1 VNCDPWDGGG
11 DFARK
16 LRHYPTAGSFHFP
29 ARNPYNRAHGFSGE
43 EFLALEAF
51 RHFHF
56 PGRKIMAKAKIKFL
70 QKPSCTSCRKAK
82 AFLEKHKV
90 ELDLRDLGK
99 DRLSVDELDKLIGK
113 RDHRMF
119 LNTRN
124 ELYRAKK
131 MKENPPSREETLKLM
146 AAEPNLIRRPVV
158 LRGSDLVLGYDE
170 EALKRIAK

>member
-1 VNCDPWDGGG
+1 
-11 DFARK
+11 
-16 LRHYPTAGSFHFP
+16 
-29 ARNPYNRAHGFSGE
+29 
-43 EFLALEAF
+43 
-51 RHFHF
+51 
-56 PGRKIMAKAKIKFL
+56 MAKSKIKFL
-70 QKPSCTSCRKAK
+70 QKPSCTSCRRAK

-124 ELYRAKK
+124 ELYRTKK

-158 LRGSDLVLGYDE
+158 LRGSNLVLGYDE